1 MQNDID
7 EKQIQI
13 QNHCTLFNLPLPSS
27 KGNVPKDKK
36 LEQLCIELNQA
47 ANMTEK
53 QWKMKNLAPFLIH
66 QNPQFLIQKES
77 IVVDTGIEGK
87 KTIDQ
92 YYYISHDNQF

>member
-1 MQNDID
+1 
-7 EKQIQI
+7 
-13 QNHCTLFNLPLPSS
+13 
-27 KGNVPKDKK
+27 
-36 LEQLCIELNQA
+36 
-47 ANMTEK
+47 MTEK